1 MTVTTETLDVDAL
14 RATLRGTV
22 LAAGDDGYESA
33 RRVWNAMIDRR
44 PRLIVRSAG
53 VADVIAAVNFAR
65 DNGLLFS
72 IRGGAHNVTGSA
84 VGDDGLMLDMSRDD
98 GDSSRSRAAH
108 GPCRAAAACGAIWT
122 TRPRRSGWRSPA
134 GRRLDTGIGGPHAR
148 RRRRLADALLRA
160 RPSTTFCP
168 STSSPPMAAC

>member
-14 RATLRGTV
+14 RATVRGTV

-44 PRLIVRSAG
+44 PRLIVRAAG

-84 VGDDGLMLDMSRDD
+84 VADDGLMLDMS
-98 GDSSRSRAAH
+98 AM
-108 GPCRAAAACGAIWT
+108 
-122 TRPRRSGWRSPA
+122 
-134 GRRLDTGIGGPHAR
+134 TGIRVDPE
-148 RRRRLADALLRA
+148 
-160 RPSTTFCP
+160 
-168 STSSPPMAAC
+168 